1 MAEADQIL
9 KVDAAGRV
17 WTPRAQR
24 EAALDA
30 FERSGWPATKFAAH
44 IGVKYPTFAAW
55 RQQRRRQGG
64 AGQATSEL
72 AGRSPAALQWV
83 EASVEG
89 AVADRSGV
97 LVVQLPGGA
106 RLEVADAAQA
116 RLAGQLLRALGE
128 GGAGC

>member
-24 EAALDA
+24 EAALDE
-30 FERSGWPATKFAAH
+30 FERSGLSATKFAAH

-55 RQQRRRQGG
+55 RQQRRRQGHAG
-64 AGQATSEL
+64 AGTPGL
-72 AGRSPAALQWV
+72 TGRAPAALRWV

-89 AVADRSGV
+89 AVADRPGV

>member
-1 MAEADQIL
+1 L
-9 KVDAAGRV
+9 
-17 WTPRAQR
+17 
-24 EAALDA
+24 
-30 FERSGWPATKFAAH
+30 PATKFAAH

-55 RQQRRRQGG
+55 RQQRRRQGH
-64 AGQATSEL
+64 AGKATSEL
-72 AGRSPAALQWV
+72 AGRAAAALRWV

-116 RLAGQLLRALGE
+116 LLAAQLLRALAPG
-128 GGAGC
+128 GGAC